1 MNYIKKFVF
10 TGVAL
15 SQLIFA
21 PLCISAQLTP
31 KQIDALVEKAKDE
44 LNVPGVALA
53 VVKSGEVVHAKG
65 YGVQSI
71 ENNTP
76 VNTDTLFQVASI
88 SKSFVTAALALL
100 VDENKLSWND
110 KVIDYLP
117 QFQMYDPWVTREFTI
132 RDLLTH
138 RSGLP
143 LGAGDLLQWP
153 DAQAHATP
161 DEIIS
166 ALKYLKPTSSFR
178 SEYAYNN
185 LMYTVAEEVIRVI
198 TKMPWDQ
205 YVEKALIAPLKM
217 THCVANPTRINIPSK
232 RAIPHMEVDGTLQTT
247 FFKDD
252 NQINCDIAGMVK
264 WTQLFLSKGKLPD
277 GQDLFS
283 EKQHAEMWKPV
294 TLKKVAYID
303 QKYAQTHFQAY
314 GLGWNLMDFHGHL
327 HVSHGGAVQGMTSHI
342 AFLPEKDVAVI
353 ALTNQWSRAAQGLTA
368 TILEHYIEAKPT
380 NYIDV
385 YIEGNKRYKAYKK
398 QQKKTE
404 KPLHLSTTKPPMA
417 LNQYAG
423 TYQDN
428 WYGTVDI
435 TETDSELNIKF
446 SRGNA
451 LSGKLAHIEGNRFVA
466 KWHDRTLNA
475 DAFVKFDVD
484 FEGKVSGFKM
494 KAVSRSTDFSYNF
507 HDLNLKRV
515 SVQE

>member
-1 MNYIKKFVF
+1 MNYIKKSVY
-10 TGVAL
+10 TVVAL
-15 SQLIFA
+15 SQLVFA
-21 PLCISAQLTP
+21 PLSLSASLTP
-31 KQIDALVEKAKDE
+31 KQIDALVEKATNE
-44 LNVPGVALA
+44 LNVPGIALA
-53 VVKSGEVVHAKG
+53 VVKSSEVVHIKG

-71 ENNTP
+71 ENSTP

-88 SKSFVTAALALL
+88 SKSFVTAALAKL
-100 VDENKLSWND
+100 VDENKLSWDD

-117 QFQMYDPWVTREFTI
+117 HFQMYDPWVTREFTI

-143 LGAGDLLQWP
+143 QGAGDLLQWP
-153 DAQAHATP
+153 DAGAHATP

-185 LMYTVAEEVIRVI
+185 LMYTVAKEIIRDI

-217 THCVANPTRINIPSK
+217 THCVANPTRIHIPSK
-232 RAIPHMEVDGTLQTT
+232 RAIPHMVVDGTLKTT

-252 NQINCDIAGMVK
+252 NQINCDIAGMAK
-264 WTQLFLSKGKLPD
+264 WAQLFLSKGKLPD
-277 GQDLFS
+277 GQDLLS
-283 EKQHAEMWKPV
+283 EKQHAEMWKPI

-368 TILEHYIEAKPT
+368 TILEHYIEAEPT

-385 YIEGNKRYKAYKK
+385 YTEGRKRYEAYIK
-398 QQKKTE
+398 QQKKIE
-404 KPLHLSTTKPPMA
+404 KPLQPGTTKPPMP
-417 LNQYAG
+417 LTQYAG
-423 TYQDN
+423 TYKDN
-428 WYGTVDI
+428 WYGTVDV
-435 TETDSELNIKF
+435 TATGSDLNIKF

-451 LSGKLAHIEGNRFVA
+451 LTGELKHLEGNRFVA
-466 KWHDRTLNA
+466 KWYDRTLNA
-475 DAFVKFDVD
+475 DAFVNFDVD
-484 FEGKVSGFKM
+484 FDGKVSGFKM
-494 KAVSRSTDFSYNF
+494 KAISASTDFSYNF
-507 HDLNLKRV
+507 HDLDLKKV
-515 SVQE
+515 SE

>member
-1 MNYIKKFVF
+1 M
-10 TGVAL
+10 AL

-21 PLCISAQLTP
+21 PLCLSAQLTP
-31 KQIDALVEKAKDE
+31 KQIDALVEKAADE

-53 VVKSGEVVHAKG
+53 VVKSGEVIHAKG

-76 VNTDTLFQVASI
+76 VTTDTLFQVASI
-88 SKSFVTAALALL
+88 SKSFLTAALALL
-100 VDENKLSWND
+100 VDENKLSWDD

-153 DAQAHATP
+153 DAQAHTTP

-185 LMYTVAEEVIRVI
+185 LMYTVAEEIIREI
-198 TKMPWDQ
+198 TKMPWDL

-217 THCVANPTRINIPSK
+217 TNCVASPIRIKIPSK
-232 RAIPHMEVDGTLQTT
+232 RAIPHMEVDGTLKTT

-252 NQINCDIAGMVK
+252 ELINCDIAGMAK
-264 WTQLFLSKGKLPD
+264 WAQLFLSKGKLPD
-277 GQDLFS
+277 GQDLLS

-353 ALTNQWSRAAQGLTA
+353 ALTNQWSRAAKGLTA
-368 TILEHYIEAKPT
+368 TILEHYIEAEPT

-385 YIEGNKRYKAYKK
+385 YIEGNKRYEAYKK

-417 LNQYAG
+417 LNQYTG

-428 WYGTVDI
+428 WYGTVDVTVI
-435 TETDSELNIKF
+435 GSELNIKF

-451 LSGKLAHIEGNRFVA
+451 LTGKLAHIEGNRFVA

-484 FEGKVSGFKM
+484 FEGKVIGFKM

-507 HDLNLKRV
+507 HDLNLKKV
-515 SVQE
+515 SAPE